1 VDRLARRILAIVI
14 LFVLV
19 VAGVLVARTQAVREE
34 TVGPQPTSAD
44 LSIKEVDLQ
53 EQYAGGTSWQLTAD
67 QGAVFDREQRTTL
80 RNIRVRVQDRERMWT
95 IVGEEGDYF
104 QDTRDVELRRNVV
117 ITSDDGLRLETTVLR
132 WKGAE
137 RRLWTDAP
145 VRLYQ
150 DGTLVEGRGLDIR
163 MADEAT
169 TIQGRVRAT
178 FTGEHGR

>member
-1 VDRLARRILAIVI
+1 MDRLARRILAIVI

-19 VAGVLVARTQAVREE
+19 VAGVLVARTQAVRQEP
-34 TVGPQPTSAD
+34 VGPQPSDAD

-67 QGAVFDREQRTTL
+67 QGAVFDRDRRTTL

-117 ITSDDGLRLETTVLR
+117 LTSDDGVRLETTVLR
-132 WKGAE
+132 WKGSE

-150 DGTLVEGRGLDIR
+150 DGALVEGRGLDVR
-163 MADEAT
+163 MADEAMAVE
-169 TIQGRVRAT
+169 GRVRAT
-178 FTGEHGR
+178 FTGEHDK